1 MYKIYLLSMTLLAL
15 LITLQKYSKFS
26 KKKSRR
32 DMPVCLVP
40 GCGQEHTR
48 VQAQGLGLRLC
59 ARCGKVAYCSKACQ
73 ARAWKNGHKSACQ
86 APAPSL
92 TLDDYRVLDRVRV
105 LFETKHFPAVANMTD
120 EVLAILE
127 AEHSLWPSILGETYN
142 RLGYSLLLA
151 SNYKKALEVLLKAKP
166 RLLQA
171 QDTKGF
177 GDVCNSLGACYTQLG
192 RYEEALVQYEKAQ
205 SLAVDLGEKC
215 GQASCANNIG
225 LTLVEL
231 KRFAEARVAL
241 DRCWN
246 LSVELGSRSSQARA
260 CARLGSLFLK
270 QGRGLDGIDCL
281 RKAHRVF
288 KDLDLGGDMASAGA
302 LLGKALIDN
311 RDLFA
316 RRTDEIQ
323 LLAGEYLEVARRV
336 SARNTL
342 FPSLLAAL
350 MHLARLAAWKGNE
363 DEAVKQLE
371 AHLDVWV
378 HEAGP
383 VCCAGCMQRRGT
395 ETPML
400 VCAGCR
406 VVRFFCVVFAMVDL
420 AWFFG

>member
-1 MYKIYLLSMTLLAL
+1 
-15 LITLQKYSKFS
+15 
-26 KKKSRR
+26 
-32 DMPVCLVP
+32 
-40 GCGQEHTR
+40 
-48 VQAQGLGLRLC
+48 
-59 ARCGKVAYCSKACQ
+59 
-73 ARAWKNGHKSACQ
+73 
-86 APAPSL
+86 
-92 TLDDYRVLDRVRV
+92 VLDRVRV
-105 LFETKHFPAVANMTD
+105 LFESKHYPAVANMTD

-127 AEHSLWPSILGETYN
+127 AEHSLWQSILGETYN

-151 SNYKKALEVLLKAKP
+151 SNYKKALEVLLNAKP

-192 RYEEALVQYEKAQ
+192 RYEEALVEYEKAQ

-215 GQASCANNIG
+215 VQASCANNIG

-246 LSVELGSRSSQARA
+246 LSTELGSRSSQARA

-270 QGRGLDGIDCL
+270 QGRGLEGIDCL

-288 KDLDLGGDMASAGA
+288 KDLGLGGDMASAGV
-302 LLGKALIDN
+302 LLGKALIDG

-316 RRTDEIQ
+316 RRTDDIQ
-323 LLAGEYLEVARRV
+323 LLAGEYLEVARRI

-350 MHLARLAAWKGNE
+350 MHLARLAAWKGDE

-371 AHLDVWV
+371 SHLDVWV
-378 HEAGP
+378 HKAGP
-383 VCCAGCMQRRGT
+383 VCCAGCMQRRGP

-400 VCAGCR
+400 VCAECR
-406 VVRFFCVVFAMVDL
+406 VVRFSS
-420 AWFFG
+420 